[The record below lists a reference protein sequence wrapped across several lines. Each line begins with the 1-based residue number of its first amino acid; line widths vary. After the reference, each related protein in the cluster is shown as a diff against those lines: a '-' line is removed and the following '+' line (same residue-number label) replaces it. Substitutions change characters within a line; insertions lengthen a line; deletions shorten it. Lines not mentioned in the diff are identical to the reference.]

1 MSAGPGRSYDLYS
14 WSQFY
19 GHRLEVRRRF
29 PDFWKI
35 RIRKSLHSVVLD
47 EASDNCTVLDVGAFD
62 RSFEKRLQE
71 RYSGVVY
78 KSMDIDRE
86 GFHEYYSFD
95 DIHETFD
102 LIFLFEVI
110 EHVEFEEGIA
120 LVRRCKNL
128 LKPGG
133 RLILTTPNMYHPNRY
148 WEYDHKVPYRYDA
161 VGGLLLAEG
170 MIVCDIYRIY
180 NDAIHRRLFRL
191 LVTAPLH
198 RHLQIDFAKS
208 ITVVAQNPS

>member
-1 MSAGPGRSYDLYS
+1 MERAERGSYGTFS
-14 WSQFY
+14 WSRFFS
-19 GHRLEVRRRF
+19 HRSEMRKRY

-35 RIRKSLHSVVLD
+35 AIRRSLLRVVCEEVTDGCSILD
-47 EASDNCTVLDVGAFD
+47 IGSFD
-62 RSFEKRLQE
+62 RSYEKKLHK
-71 RYSGVVY
+71 RYPNVIY

-86 GFHEYYSFD
+86 QFHDYYSLEE
-95 DIHETFD
+95 IPEKFD

-110 EHVEFEEGIA
+110 EHLEFEEGIE
-120 LVRRCKNL
+120 LTRKIRDL

-133 RLILTTPNMYHPNRY
+133 RLIATTPNMYHPNRY

-161 VGGLLLAEG
+161 IGGLLMGAGLA
-170 MIVCDIYRIY
+170 VNKLYRIY

-191 LVTAPLH
+191 YVTAPLH

-208 ITVVAQNPS
+208 IAVVAQKPL